1 MAMSSNS
8 ELAQGAASRFGDL
21 IEKLRRVSVVLP
33 GVDTRLRQD
42 NLEGAWRLLRTA
54 VDSAPDSGLA
64 HYGLAVITGA
74 SGDFVGA
81 IKHADCAAELLPDD
95 VDVWRLLAELN
106 RERARQEEQRL
117 LKARSSLSQARS
129 QLSRDE
135 QSLARVE
142 EDRTALRSVREFLS
156 HFVPY
161 SSIVPIRA
169 FDWSK
174 GQDVVRVEADN
185 YEAAATRLE
194 GMGYPPEAQL
204 FRAFDK
210 AFHEDPYDTAILMY
224 HWLKK
229 ASRGASLR
237 VRLPTADYL
246 DSQDNRQ
253 HTFEIAIYLHGP
265 ASSIDDRVEQ
275 LLKLHELNR
284 RLSRLYPPGRDNPT
298 LILSEGLLMA
308 AARYFGRLG
317 LAEEI
322 LPKVTEMLD
331 SELGWTSGVRTVHL
345 KAIKHCLELI
355 RLRKPIPAHLRKF
368 VSDDDA
374 YLKKRICPNPF
385 TRFDMI
391 HPPLAAR
398 DKTPVVQVCCTHW
411 LPTVIGTLAHGADA
425 VLNSRIVQDIRRSM
439 LDGSFKY
446 CDHLNCQS
454 LVNGALPRKSH
465 VTDPELRKAID
476 TGDVTVERARNI
488 LFAIDD
494 SCNLSCPS
502 CRIGVRGASREQN
515 HELMKVVEKTVLP
528 MLGKASSVMI
538 NPAGE
543 LMVSEPSRAVLR
555 YIGEQTTPNLKV
567 QIITNGTRFSQEEW
581 NKFPG
586 IHNKV
591 EYIRVSLDGVR
602 KETFEK
608 LRRGASYEETWK
620 NLQFLSRMRQS
631 GQVPALYYSFTYQL
645 DNFREMP
652 EFVQMGLDHRVDG
665 VLFERLM
672 NMGAFTSAEYR
683 ERAIH
688 MLDHPLY
695 PEFQKVLRHP
705 LMRKEVVMGDLA
717 HLVTDVD
724 WHAPGSLIWQAPLL
738 SEMGGY
744 NVEGSRIEAVHGE
757 GSVVGR
763 KTDFL
768 AEDKSE
774 GYHRLELTVDKI
786 KRKMIYTPSLRIKPG
801 GRSKVM
807 LEMRDS
813 DSRRYGIAKFDLPNR
828 RVDAKTGDIVG
839 AHIDDE
845 GSGWY
850 RISAV
855 MPFDTAPAVFNV
867 TLMDED
873 DGHFYRGDG
882 RSGAFIRDFILTCG
896 DLPATLGNTADAV
909 DESVVIQNVLRAV

>member
-1 MAMSSNS
+1 MSGESDV
-8 ELAQGAASRFGDL
+8 APAAASRFDDL
-21 IEKLRRVSVVLP
+21 IKKLDRVSSVVS
-33 GVDTRLRQD
+33 GVDQMLRQED
-42 NLEGAWRLLRTA
+42 VEGAWRLLRAA
-54 VDSAPDSGLA
+54 VDAAPASGLA
-64 HYGLAVITGA
+64 HYGLAVIIGA
-74 SGDFVGA
+74 SGDLVGA
-81 IKHADCAAELLPDD
+81 INHASRAAELLPDD

-106 RERARQEEQRL
+106 RDRALREEQRL
-117 LKARSSLSQARS
+117 LKARSSLSQARG

-135 QSLARVE
+135 RTRASVE
-142 EDRTALRSVREFLS
+142 EDRKALRWVREFLNR
-156 HFVPY
+156 FVSY
-161 SSIVPIRA
+161 SSIVPIRV

-174 GQDVVRVEADN
+174 GENIVRVEADN
-185 YEAAATRLE
+185 YETVATHLE
-194 GMGYPPEAQL
+194 GIGFPPEAKL
-204 FRAFDK
+204 LRAFDR
-210 AFHEDPYDTAILMY
+210 AFHEDPYDTAILLY
-224 HWLKK
+224 EWLKK
-229 ASRGASLR
+229 SSRGASLR
-237 VRLPTADYL
+237 VSLPAGDLFESHDHRLPT
-246 DSQDNRQ
+246 
-253 HTFEIAIYLHGP
+253 FEIVIYLRGP
-265 ASSIDDRVEQ
+265 ASSTEGRVAQ
-275 LLKLHELNR
+275 LLRLNELNR
-284 RLSRLYPPGRDNPT
+284 QLAILFPSGRNNPA
-298 LILSEGLLMA
+298 LILSEGVLMA

-317 LAEEI
+317 QVDEI

-331 SELGWTSGVRTVHL
+331 GELGWASDVRTVHL
-345 KAIKHCLELI
+345 KAVKHCLELI
-355 RLRKPIPAHLRKF
+355 RLRKPIPPHLKKF

-391 HPPLAAR
+391 RPPLGAR
-398 DKTPVVQVCCTHW
+398 DKTPFVQVCCSHW
-411 LPTVIGTLAHGADA
+411 LPTVIGTLASGADA
-425 VLNSRIVQDIRRSM
+425 VLNSPIVQDIRRSM

-454 LVNGALPRKSH
+454 LVNDALPRKSD

-476 TGDVTVERARNI
+476 TGDVTVERARDI

-502 CRIGVRGASREQN
+502 CRVAVRGASREEN

-555 YIGEQTTPNLKV
+555 YIGEQTTPKLKV
-567 QIITNGTRFSQEEW
+567 QIITNGTRFSEEEW

-591 EYIRVSLDGVR
+591 GYIRVSLDGAR

-608 LRRGASYEETWK
+608 LRRGASYDETWR

-631 GQVPALYYSFTYQL
+631 GRIPALYYSFTYQR

-652 EFVQMGLDHRVDG
+652 EFVQMGLDHHVDG

-672 NMGAFTSAEYR
+672 NMGAYTSEEYR
-683 ERAIH
+683 ERAVH

-695 PEFQKVLRHP
+695 PEFQNVLRHP
-705 LMRKEVVMGDLA
+705 SMRKEIVKGDLA

-724 WHAPGSLIWQAPLL
+724 WHETGSLIRHAPLL

-744 NVEGSRIEAVHGE
+744 SVEGGRIEAVHGD
-757 GSVVGR
+757 GSAAGR
-763 KTDFL
+763 RVDFL
-768 AEDKSE
+768 GEDKSQ
-774 GYHRLELTVDKI
+774 GYHRIELTVDKI
-786 KRKMIYTPSLRIKPG
+786 KRRMIYTPSLCIKPS
-801 GRSKVM
+801 GRSKIL
-807 LEMRDS
+807 LEMRDTNS
-813 DSRRYGIAKFDLPNR
+813 GRYGVAKFDLLNR
-828 RVDAKTGDIVG
+828 CVDAKTGDIVD
-839 AHIDDE
+839 AHIENE

-855 MPFDTAPAVFNV
+855 MPFDTPPAVFNI

-873 DGHFYRGDG
+873 DGHFYQGDG
-882 RSGAFIRDFILTCG
+882 QSGAFIRDFMLTCG
-896 DLPATLGNTADAV
+896 DVPATVGSAAEAV

>member
-1 MAMSSNS
+1 MAMSSDS
-8 ELAQGAASRFGDL
+8 ELSQGAASRFGNL
-21 IEKLRRVSVVLP
+21 IEKLRRVSLVIP
-33 GVDTRLRQD
+33 DVDTMLRQD
-42 NLEGAWRLLRTA
+42 NFEGAWRLLRTA
-54 VDSAPDSGLA
+54 VDLAPDSGLA

-74 SGDFVGA
+74 SGDLVGA
-81 IKHADCAAELLPDD
+81 IKHADRAAELLPND
-95 VDVWRLLAELN
+95 VDAWRLLAELN
-106 RERARQEEQRL
+106 RDRARQEEQRL
-117 LKARSSLSQARS
+117 IKARSSLSQARS
-129 QLSRDE
+129 RLSRGE
-135 QSLARVE
+135 QSLASVE
-142 EDRTALRSVREFLS
+142 KDLTALHRVRELLNR
-156 HFVPY
+156 FVPY
-161 SSIVPIRA
+161 SSIVPIRV

-174 GQDVVRVEADN
+174 GQDVFRVEADN

-194 GMGYPPEAQL
+194 GMGYAPEAKL
-204 FRAFDK
+204 LRAFDR
-210 AFHEDPYDTAILMY
+210 AFHEDPYDTALLLY

-229 ASRGASLR
+229 ASRGAWLR
-237 VRLPTADYL
+237 ASWPMPDIFQSHDRHQPTFA
-246 DSQDNRQ
+246 
-253 HTFEIAIYLHGP
+253 IVIYLRG
-265 ASSIDDRVEQ
+265 ASASAEDRLAQ
-275 LLKLHELNR
+275 LLKLNELNR
-284 RLSRLYPPGRDNPT
+284 QLSMLYPSGRNNPA
-298 LILSEGLLMA
+298 LILSEGVLMA

-317 LAEEI
+317 QVDEI

-331 SELGWTSGVRTVHL
+331 NELGWASGVRTVHL

-355 RLRKPIPAHLRKF
+355 RLRKPIPPHLQKF

-391 HPPLAAR
+391 HSPLTAR
-398 DKTPVVQVCCTHW
+398 GKTPVVQVCCTHW
-411 LPTVIGTLAHGADA
+411 LPTVIGTLADGADA
-425 VLNSRIVQDIRRSM
+425 VLNSPIVQDIRRSM

-454 LVNGALPRKSH
+454 LVNDALPKKSK

-476 TGDVTVERARNI
+476 TGDVTVERARDI

-494 SCNLSCPS
+494 TCNLSCPS
-502 CRIGVRGASREQN
+502 CRVAVRGASREQN
-515 HELMKVVEKTVLP
+515 QDMMRLVEKTVLP
-528 MLGKASSVMI
+528 ILGNASSVMI

-543 LMVSEPSRAVLR
+543 LMVSEPSRALLR

-586 IHNKV
+586 VHNKV

-608 LRRGASYEETWK
+608 LRRGASYDETWK

-631 GQVPALYYSFTYQL
+631 RQIPALYYSFTYQV

-652 EFVQMGLDHRVDG
+652 EFVQMALTHHVDG

-672 NMGAFTSAEYR
+672 NMGAYTSEEYR

-695 PEFQKVLRHP
+695 PEFQKVLQHP
-705 LMRKEVVMGDLA
+705 LMRGEIVMGDLA

-724 WHAPGSLIWQAPLL
+724 WHAPGSLIWHASLL
-738 SEMGGY
+738 SEMSGY
-744 NVEGSRIEAVHGE
+744 NVEGARIEPVHRNGLA
-757 GSVVGR
+757 GGR
-763 KTDFL
+763 GADFL
-768 AEDKSE
+768 GEDKSQ
-774 GYHRLELTVDKI
+774 GYHRIELTIDRI
-786 KRKMIYTPSLRIKPG
+786 KRKMIYTPSLCIKPG

-813 DSRRYGIAKFDLPNR
+813 DSHRYGIAKFDLPNR
-828 RVDAKTGDIVG
+828 HVLDKTGDIVG
-839 AHIDDE
+839 AHIDDD

-850 RISAV
+850 RICAV

-873 DGHFYRGDG
+873 DGHFYQGDG
-882 RSGAFIRDFILTCG
+882 RSGAFFRDFILTCG
-896 DLPATLGNTADAV
+896 DLPATLGDTADTV